1 MMDSIRFIFHG
12 EDPPSPP
19 PLPGGER
26 VGVRGVE
33 ILRRKQNLVSEAFFQ
48 FG

>member
-1 MMDSIRFIFHG
+1 M
-12 EDPPSPP
+12 EKAPPYLF

-26 VGVRGVE
+26 EEVRGVI